1 MRDPRDGETTETAYD
16 DPTTRTGTGSAA
28 ATGAGSAAT
37 GAGSAAATGDGSG
50 HATHAPENTPT
61 ARTPDDPTTETG
73 TRPTAATSSSNP
85 ANRAG
90 DRHVVG
96 TGGARTARTGDGE
109 TNRAG
114 DRAAIGKTRGATAS
128 DATTDG
134 PDGLDARLVV
144 DRGAF
149 RLDVSLAVAPGE
161 VVALLG
167 PNGAGKTTALRALA
181 GLTPLTDG
189 HLRLDGVA
197 LEGTPP
203 ESRPVGVVFQ
213 DYLLFPHLTALD
225 NVAFGPRCQGATKTQ
240 ARARAAEWLDRM
252 SLADHAGAKPRK
264 LSGGQAQRVA
274 LARAL
279 ATRPRLLL
287 LDEPLAAL
295 DARTRLEVRAQ
306 LRRHLAEFEAVAV
319 LVTHDPLDAMVLAD
333 RLVVVEHGEVVQEGA
348 PSHIARHPRTD
359 YIAQLVGLNLYRGE
373 ADGHTVRL
381 DVGPALTTT
390 EDLTGPVFVAFPPSA
405 VTLYREPPAGASARN
420 HWRCEVAGLETHGD
434 QIRVDLTGELPLA
447 ADLTTVAAAELDL
460 HPGAEVW
467 AAVKAAQTHAYP
479 V

>member
-1 MRDPRDGETTETAYD
+1 MGESRMSGRGS
-16 DPTTRTGTGSAA
+16 RTDEAR
-28 ATGAGSAAT
+28 GAGAPDHDVR
-37 GAGSAAATGDGSG
+37 AGS
-50 HATHAPENTPT
+50 
-61 ARTPDDPTTETG
+61 
-73 TRPTAATSSSNP
+73 
-85 ANRAG
+85 
-90 DRHVVG
+90 
-96 TGGARTARTGDGE
+96 GA
-109 TNRAG
+109 
-114 DRAAIGKTRGATAS
+114 
-128 DATTDG
+128 
-134 PDGLDARLVV
+134 DGLDARLVV
-144 DRGAF
+144 DRGGF
-149 RLDVSLAVAPGE
+149 RLDVALTVAPGE

-181 GLTPLTDG
+181 GLTPLTGG
-189 HLRLDGVA
+189 HLRLDGTDLDRV
-197 LEGTPP
+197 PP

-225 NVAFGPRCQGATKTQ
+225 NVAFGPRCRGATKAE
-240 ARARAAEWLDRM
+240 ARAQAAAWLDRLG
-252 SLADHAGAKPRK
+252 LADHAGARPRR

-306 LRRHLAEFEAVAV
+306 LRRHLADFEAVAV

-333 RLVVVEHGEVVQEGA
+333 RLVVVEHGRVVQEGT
-348 PSHIARHPRTD
+348 PSDIARHPRTD

-373 ADGHTVRL
+373 ADGHTVQL
-381 DVGPALTTT
+381 ADGPCLTTT
-390 EDLTGPVFVAFPPSA
+390 ELLSGPVFVAFPPGA
-405 VTLYREPPAGASARN
+405 VTLHRSRPTGSSARN
-420 HWRCEVAGLETHGD
+420 LWRCEVAGLETHGD
-434 QIRVDLTGELPLA
+434 QIRADLTGELPLA

-467 AAVKAAQTHAYP
+467 ATVKAAQTHAYP